1 MTNFFPAGYFNNIL
15 NDYRTVA
22 VETVG
27 DMKSHPIKATI
38 YITSLC
44 VTGYLVKTN
53 PSVESFYQNVT
64 ENANKLVTVGDPIRN
79 PYSEKHVKSLV
90 DYANRGL
97 LRRFTFGVCSFI
109 WVDNFDESVD
119 LYEAQCKHLKVGWLD
134 WRERIVDFGM
144 VGRWWQ
150 LDKAMQE
157 YDVNPDEWKVTSN
170 QSAVRQLNDG
180 IVK

>member
-1 MTNFFPAGYFNNIL
+1 MAQLFFSGDYFQNIL

-38 YITSLC
+38 YITSLGF
-44 VTGYLVKTN
+44 TGYLMKTN
-53 PSVESFYQNVT
+53 PSKESFYESVT

-79 PYSEKHVKSLV
+79 PYSETHIRNLV
-90 DYANRGL
+90 DCANRGV
-97 LRRFTFGVCSFI
+97 LRRLTFGVCSFMWI
-109 WVDNFDESVD
+109 DNFDESVD
-119 LYEAQCKHLKVGWLD
+119 LYEARCKPLKVGWLE

-144 VGRWWQ
+144 VGRWWE

-157 YDVNPDEWKVTSN
+157 YDVNPDEWKDTVTTNHS
-170 QSAVRQLNDG
+170 
-180 IVK
+180 